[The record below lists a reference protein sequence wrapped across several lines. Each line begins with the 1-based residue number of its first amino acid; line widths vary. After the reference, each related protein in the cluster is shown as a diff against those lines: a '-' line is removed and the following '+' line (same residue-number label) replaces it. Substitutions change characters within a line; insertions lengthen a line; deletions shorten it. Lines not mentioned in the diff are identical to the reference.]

1 MCDIFYLCRGTFSNS
16 LQGSRMAEKIMMVGS
31 PKRTESS
38 SIEDMSIDLDRKQS
52 RNNTEFLK
60 QEENNQNCAG
70 ILSYCNG
77 ELQSMD
83 VEKENCSLVPFQEK
97 EECPYFGNIV
107 LVCKDQET
115 KNSSVQNYPEG
126 SASAPKVR
134 NLPIQVTSSLVS
146 CKDRKS
152 VV

>member
-1 MCDIFYLCRGTFSNS
+1 MRDISYLCRGTFSNV
-16 LQGSRMAEKIMMVGS
+16 LQGLRMAEKIMMVGS
-31 PKRTESS
+31 PKRTESFA
-38 SIEDMSIDLDRKQS
+38 IEDMSIDLDSKPS

-70 ILSYCNG
+70 ILSYCNR
-77 ELQSMD
+77 EPQSMD

-97 EECPYFGNIV
+97 EKCQYFGDIV

-134 NLPIQVTSSLVS
+134 NLPSQVTSLLV
-146 CKDRKS
+146 CC
-152 VV
+152 